1 MDQKWL
7 EARREEVNR
16 KLIEALDERSLLQRE
31 EFVAILARFE
41 LRLIER
47 LKILEFK
54 MRQLESKVNDT
65 NEPSS

>member
-1 MDQKWL
+1 VDQKWL